1 MTDAQNLELSKI
13 IKRLEMIKNLIS
25 LEEEDEISTH
35 IFKLEQQILP
45 AALKDI
51 LAYLKHKSYS
61 KAVIAIEA
69 FINQHNNLTIY
80 TDPEIEGLKLEAKSL
95 ETELNKLSDE
105 KADLE
110 KSIHEFGVRHNTEL
124 GELILKIL
132 RFRKNKSKGTPK
144 ETEAEND
151 YNDYSRE
158 YEISRNEEIAELTKE
173 EQIEIKKLYRKASK
187 LCHPDVVS
195 EEQKELAD
203 KLFAELNAA
212 YERNDLEK
220 VREILESLEKG
231 DFFVNKSDSINEKQL
246 MKTEIEKLRIRI
258 KELQKQVQSIKES
271 DAYKTISGIQDWDFY
286 FKETKEN
293 LEKQA
298 KGLLN
303 GEE

>member
-1 MTDAQNLELSKI
+1 MTDAQNIDLSKI
-13 IKRLEMIKNLIS
+13 IKRPEMIKNLIS

-35 IFKLEQQILP
+35 ILKLEQHTLP
-45 AALKDI
+45 AVLKDI
-51 LAYLKHKSYS
+51 VSYLRQKSYN

-110 KSIHEFGVRHNTEL
+110 KLIHEFGIRHNTEL

-132 RFRKNKSKGTPK
+132 RFRKNKSKGTLK
-144 ETEAEND
+144 EREAEKD
-151 YNDYSRE
+151 YNNYSRE
-158 YEISRNEEIAELTKE
+158 YEISKNEEIAKLTIE

-203 KLFAELNAA
+203 
-212 YERNDLEK
+212 LE
-220 VREILESLEKG
+220 G
-231 DFFVNKSDSINEKQL
+231 
-246 MKTEIEKLRIRI
+246 
-258 KELQKQVQSIKES
+258 
-271 DAYKTISGIQDWDFY
+271 A
-286 FKETKEN
+286 
-293 LEKQA
+293 
-298 KGLLN
+298 
-303 GEE
+303 

>member
-1 MTDAQNLELSKI
+1 MTDAQNIELSKI

-45 AALKDI
+45 TALKDI
-51 LAYLKHKSYS
+51 LADLKQKCYS

-80 TDPEIEGLKLEAKSL
+80 ADPEIEGLKLETKSL

-110 KSIHEFGVRHNTEL
+110 KLIHEFGVRHNTEL

-144 ETEAEND
+144 EAEAEND

-158 YEISRNEEIAELTKE
+158 YEISKNEEIAELIEE

-212 YERNDLEK
+212 YKRNDLEK

-231 DFFVNKSDSINEKQL
+231 DFFVNKSVAINEKQL
-246 MKTEIEKLRIRI
+246 IKTEIEKLRIRI
-258 KELQKQVQSIKES
+258 KELQKQLESIKES
-271 DAYKTISGIQDWDFY
+271 DAYKTINRISDWDFY
-286 FKETKEN
+286 FKEIKEN
-293 LEKQA
+293 LEKQVKDLA
-298 KGLLN
+298 N
-303 GEE
+303 GQ